1 MSFGNLPFASHV
13 CHVSREGLCS
23 KVPSFLRLTKLYTLS
38 SLPFHNSIFWGAIWK
53 VTWTFFTPNG
63 HDPNTTYSISI
74 SFFISPQISAAL
86 PPLLL
91 CYWNKREPDVGS
103 WADRKGSIQRVNS
116 FPPQSEAFCWP
127 SVRWVWTKFNLAAV
141 NRKVGRKIGF
151 NKQSI
156 KKKKKRRPQQ
166 EIIIWAIVHFVK
178 GLACTNIHQDAM
190 LCPGFLCS
198 ALSGLISYK
207 SGSMG
212 WRKLQLCCISGEQ
225 THMSLK
231 WSLAPAYAGETSSGW
246 PEWNQYERK
255 LWMPT
260 EVVYKNNSLTIPSA
274 SD

>member
-156 KKKKKRRPQQ
+156 KKKKKKG
-166 EIIIWAIVHFVK
+166 VH
-178 GLACTNIHQDAM
+178 
-190 LCPGFLCS
+190 S
-198 ALSGLISYK
+198 
-207 SGSMG
+207 
-212 WRKLQLCCISGEQ
+212 RK
-225 THMSLK
+225 
-231 WSLAPAYAGETSSGW
+231 
-246 PEWNQYERK
+246 
-255 LWMPT
+255 
-260 EVVYKNNSLTIPSA
+260 
-274 SD
+274 